1 MTAHHHRVSTC
12 ALANITAESPQK
24 RATMTRRRGVATS
37 TGSTGQAGSLDELR
51 AQHEHK
57 SAILSAWRYAANQAY
72 AVLCYA
78 VLGGAML

>member
-12 ALANITAESPQK
+12 ALANITAEIPQK

-37 TGSTGQAGSLDELR
+37 NVQAGSLDELR